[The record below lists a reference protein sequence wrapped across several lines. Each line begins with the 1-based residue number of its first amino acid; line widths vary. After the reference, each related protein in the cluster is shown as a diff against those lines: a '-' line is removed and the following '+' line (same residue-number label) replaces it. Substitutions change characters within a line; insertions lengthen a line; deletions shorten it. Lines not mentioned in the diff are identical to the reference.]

1 MRIAYAT
8 TYDARNASTWSKF
21 KRGNYGSNSF
31 IAAALENEGI
41 DLDYLGPLEQGYR
54 WLTRGKWLYYRHLFN
69 QVYYSWADLAV
80 CKSYARQ
87 LERKL
92 KQTTADLVIAPEG
105 ANPIAYLNC
114 SQPIVMW
121 VDTLVAELVDYYP
134 YLKDICNETRRNIF
148 TYEKQ
153 AIDRCALIIVTSDWA
168 KQNAVK
174 HYGIDADK
182 IVVLPRGANIE
193 LAPGRTLEKAQELV
207 AARPQMPCRLLFS
220 GISWQR
226 KGGDIAVKVAEW
238 LNAQGI
244 DTELIILGCRPA
256 LDPMPSFVKVV
267 GYIDKSTAAG
277 KTALLDWVAS
287 AHFLILPTREDCAPN
302 VLIEANA
309 FGVPCLTTNIAG
321 IPTVVKS
328 DVNGEMFD
336 LEAPIEAYG
345 NYVAKYMRDRAAY
358 EKLAIDAF
366 NEYQHRLNWQ
376 AVGQQAK
383 HHFKKILQQ

>member
-8 TYDARNASTWSKF
+8 TYDARDASTWSKF
-21 KRGNYGSNSF
+21 KRGNYGSNRF
-31 IAAALENEGI
+31 IAAALANEGI
-41 DLDYLGPLEQGYR
+41 EIDYLGPLEQRYR
-54 WLTRGKWLYYRHLFN
+54 WLTRGKWLYYRHLFKR
-69 QVYYSWADLAV
+69 VYYSWADLAV

-87 LERKL
+87 LEHQL
-92 KQTTADLVIAPEG
+92 QQSPADLVIAPEG

-114 SQPIVMW
+114 PQPIVMW

-134 YLKDICNETRRNIF
+134 YLRDICNETRRNIF
-148 TYEKQ
+148 TYEKR

-174 HYGIDADK
+174 HYGIEADK

-193 LAPGRTLEKAQELV
+193 LVPGRTLEDVKKLV
-207 AARPQMPCRLLFS
+207 KVRPQSPCRLLFS

-244 DTELIILGCRPA
+244 ETELVVLGCKPA
-256 LDPMPSFVKVV
+256 LDPMPSFVKGV
-267 GYIDKSTAAG
+267 GYIDKSTEAG
-277 KTALLDWVAS
+277 KKELLDWVAS

-309 FGVPCLTTNIAG
+309 FGVPSLTTNIAG
-321 IPTVVKS
+321 IPTVVKP
-328 DVNGEMFD
+328 DVNGAMFD
-336 LEAPIEAYG
+336 LDAPIEAYG
-345 NYVAKYMRDRAAY
+345 NYVAAYMRDRAAY
-358 EKLAIDAF
+358 EKLALNAF
-366 NEYQHRLNWQ
+366 NEYQNRLNWQ

-383 HHFKKILQQ
+383 HHFEKILQA